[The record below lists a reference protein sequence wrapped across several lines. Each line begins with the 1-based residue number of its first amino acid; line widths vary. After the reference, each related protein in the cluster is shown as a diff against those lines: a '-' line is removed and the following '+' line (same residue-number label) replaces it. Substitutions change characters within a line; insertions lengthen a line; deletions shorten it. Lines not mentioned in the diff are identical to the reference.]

1 MSQKSNSYVAI
12 FLTTKKKKSQDACY
26 FFHCY
31 IIEYLV
37 KKVRYMEIKYERE
50 KLIVEGIIHSFFFFF
65 KRESLLLIKH
75 VYSLSNTYA
84 CIFSICLNCLG
95 MHVHTNKAYPRF
107 VPDEMSR

>member
-50 KLIVEGIIHSFFFFF
+50 KLIVEGIIHSFFFQKRVTAADQTCIQSVQHLCLHFF
-65 KRESLLLIKH
+65 HMLKLLRDARAHKQ
-75 VYSLSNTYA
+75 
-84 CIFSICLNCLG
+84 SISTFCSG
-95 MHVHTNKAYPRF
+95 
-107 VPDEMSR
+107 